1 MENTKKMLKTAGF
14 MAAATFLAKVC
25 GLIRDMLIAAFFGTG
40 IEADAYMT
48 ATRLPTTLFDIVIG
62 GVISAAFIPVFNSV
76 LEKEKREEALKFA
89 NRFIG
94 MVLLISGL
102 IAVFGIVFSDYLI
115 TFMAPDF
122 SKEAHDL
129 SRQLS
134 SIMFP
139 MIIFTGLAFSFVGI
153 LQSFGEYN
161 IPAVMSLV

>member
-1 MENTKKMLKTAGF
+1 MENSKKMLKTAGF
-14 MAAATFLAKVC
+14 MAIATFLAKAL
-25 GLIRDMLIAAFFGTG
+25 GLARDMLIAAFFGTG

-76 LEKEKREEALKFA
+76 LEKKDKEKALEFA

-102 IAVFGIVFSDYLI
+102 IAILGIVFADNLI

-122 SKEAHDL
+122 DSVTHYNMGTLAERNKDYLEVVDVHKKDYDEMD
-129 SRQLS
+129 RRG
-134 SIMFP
+134 IKYFP
-139 MIIFTGLAFSFVGI
+139 EVH
-153 LQSFGEYN
+153 
-161 IPAVMSLV
+161 